1 MIINKRSLKR
11 SAAFLCSCCVCA
23 ALISLPFANAGKV
36 SAMFSSS
43 YRDTD
48 SISVEIDVSAEHKA
62 ISPYIYGINAE
73 TSLSG
78 LTVNALKQSDPR
90 LSSYN
95 WETNFSNSAEGK
107 NGGNNN
113 DLVKSYPA
121 DRQREPA
128 LYTDN
133 LVSKAKRYEIPS
145 RYVTLQMMGNFSQ

>member
-11 SAAFLCSCCVCA
+11 TAAFLFSCCVCA
-23 ALISLPFANAGKV
+23 ALVSLPFANAGKV

-78 LTVNALKQSDPR
+78 LTVNALKQ
-90 LSSYN
+90 
-95 WETNFSNSAEGK
+95 
-107 NGGNNN
+107 
-113 DLVKSYPA
+113 
-121 DRQREPA
+121 
-128 LYTDN
+128 
-133 LVSKAKRYEIPS
+133 
-145 RYVTLQMMGNFSQ
+145 